1 MNKDRLYLESIRDC
15 LERIDEYTAPGQQAF
30 LASRLIQDGV
40 IRNLE
45 VIGEATKNL
54 SSELREANPDIP
66 WRQIAGMRDV
76 LIHDYLKVNLTR
88 VWRTVITDLP
98 PLRDTITRLLN
109 HA

>member
-15 LERIDEYTAPGQQAF
+15 LDRIAEYTAKGEEVF
-30 LASRLIQDGV
+30 MTSRLIQDGV

-54 SSELREANPDIP
+54 SSDLRDANPAIP

-76 LIHDYLKVNLTR
+76 LIHDYLQVNLAR
-88 VWRTVITDLP
+88 VWRTVAMDLP
-98 PLRDTITRLLN
+98 PLRAVVSQLL
-109 HA
+109 AP

>member
-15 LERIDEYTAPGQQAF
+15 LERIGEYTVTGEDAF
-30 LASRLIQDGV
+30 MASRLIQDGV

-54 SSELREANPDIP
+54 SNDLRDANPAIP

-76 LIHDYLKVNLTR
+76 LIHDYLKVNLAR
-88 VWRTVITDLP
+88 VWRTVATDLP
-98 PLRDTITRLLN
+98 PQRAVVSELL
-109 HA
+109 AP